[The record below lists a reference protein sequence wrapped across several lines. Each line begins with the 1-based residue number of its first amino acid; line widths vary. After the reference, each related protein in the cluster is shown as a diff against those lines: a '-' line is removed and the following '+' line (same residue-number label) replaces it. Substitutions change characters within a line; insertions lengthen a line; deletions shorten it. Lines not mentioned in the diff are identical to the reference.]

1 MTIHQELAKAS
12 PSRDTVI
19 TIGTFDGV
27 HLGHRQLLRRLQ
39 SMAVSAGFLPTVLT
53 FRNHPRL
60 VLNPGA
66 KLQYITPL
74 EEREALLRGEGVE
87 LVIAIDFTSEL
98 SLLTASEFVELL
110 TRNLRMKGLVV
121 GPDFALGHGR
131 EGNISVLKRLGSEV
145 GFWVEPVEPVQMGQD
160 FVRSSSIRS
169 QIAEGDVESASRM
182 LGRWF
187 TLRGLVVEGDRRGK
201 QLGFPTV
208 NLSLD
213 PDLVVPADGIYASW
227 AVVEGRRHQA
237 ATCIGV
243 RPTFGP
249 GQRVV
254 EAFILDFEGDLY
266 GRQVVL
272 KFVRRL
278 RDEQAFPTA
287 EALVQ
292 QMKLDVEQTQAVLT
306 ASPEFS
312 AS

>member
-12 PSRDTVI
+12 PTRDTVI

-27 HLGHRQLLRRLQ
+27 HLGHRQLLGRLQ
-39 SMAVSAGFLPTVLT
+39 SMAVSGGFLSTVLT

-74 EEREALLRGEGVE
+74 EERVSLLKGEGAE
-87 LVIAIDFTSEL
+87 LVVAVDFTSEL
-98 SLLTASEFVELL
+98 SLLAASEFVELL
-110 TRNLRMKGLVV
+110 SRDLRMKGLVV

-131 EGNISVLKRLGSEV
+131 EGNIPFLKRLGSEA
-145 GFWVEPVEPVQMGQD
+145 GFWVEPVEPVQIGQD
-160 FVRSSSIRS
+160 FVRSSSIRG

-187 TLRGLVVEGDRRGK
+187 SIQGLVVEGDRRGK

-208 NLSLD
+208 NLSLE
-213 PDLVVPADGIYASW
+213 PNLVVPADGIYATW
-227 AVVEGRRHQA
+227 AIEEGRRHQA
-237 ATCIGV
+237 ATCVGV

-254 EAFILDFEGDLY
+254 EAFLLDFEGDLY

-278 RDEQAFPTA
+278 REELAFPTA
-287 EALVQ
+287 EALVE
-292 QMKLDVEQTQAVLT
+292 QMKLDVEDTQAVLT

>member
-12 PSRDTVI
+12 PPRDTVI

-27 HLGHRQLLRRLQ
+27 HLGHRQLLGRLA
-39 SMAVSAGFLPTVLT
+39 SMAVSGGFLPAVLT

-60 VLNPGA
+60 VLNPDA

-74 EEREALLRGEGVE
+74 EERVALLRGEGVE
-87 LVIAIDFTSEL
+87 LVIAIDFTSEV
-98 SLLTASEFVELL
+98 SLLAASEFVGLL
-110 TRNLRMKGLVV
+110 TRHLRMKGLVV

-131 EGNISVLKRLGSEV
+131 EGNISVLKRLGSEA
-145 GFWVEPVEPVQMGQD
+145 GFWVEPVEPVQLGQD
-160 FVRSSSIRS
+160 LVRSSSIRS
-169 QIAEGDVESASRM
+169 QIARGDVESAGRM

-187 TLRGLVVEGDRRGK
+187 SLRGLVVDGDRRGK

-227 AVVEGRRHQA
+227 AIVDGQRHQA
-237 ATCIGV
+237 ATSIGV
-243 RPTFGP
+243 RPTFGA

-254 EAFILDFEGDLY
+254 EAFLLDFDGDLY

-278 RDEQAFPTA
+278 RDELAFPTA
-287 EALVQ
+287 EALIQ
-292 QMKLDVEQTQAVLT
+292 QMKLDVEQTQAALA
-306 ASPEFS
+306 ASPDFL